1 MSEGKPLW
9 LHLVSIGV
17 SAPTLF
23 AVIFDDLSPLPASD
37 FRAFSEGSS
46 PFGRTK
52 ARPYVSLR
60 EIREIRVP
68 KNPFCGFYVRL
79 KNQFRGFR
87 GFCVR
92 LKILS
97 VDSV

>member
-1 MSEGKPLW
+1 M
-9 LHLVSIGV
+9 
-17 SAPTLF
+17 SAPTSFRSFVGVLP
-23 AVIFDDLSPLPASD
+23 PLQASD
-37 FRAFSEGSS
+37 SRAFSEAPG

-52 ARPYVSLR
+52 ARPYIALR

-87 GFCVR
+87 GLGVR